1 MNMLCRKKRFYK
13 TKYCSNDFQHT
24 ITLYKKSI
32 LNETKFTQIDAVQKV
47 LTSFTILANVK
58 INNFD
63 IESAGELLR
72 AGSTIDIITY
82 YQGQPLSENGS
93 IAVYEDIKANGKN
106 WYVNYIDHQYQVLD
120 IELMNGQTFFNLIT
134 AQRVS

>member
-1 MNMLCRKKRFYK
+1 MLCKQKRFYK
-13 TKYCSNDFQHT
+13 TKYCSNDFQHS

-32 LNETKFTQIDAVQKV
+32 LNEVKFTQTDAVEKI
-47 LTSFTILANVK
+47 LISFTLLANVK

-72 AGSTIDIITY
+72 AGSTIDIVTY
-82 YQGQPLSENGS
+82 YQGQPLSQNS
-93 IAVYEDIKANGKN
+93 PISVYEDVKSNCKN
-106 WYVNYIDHQYQVLD
+106 WYVNYIDHKYQILD
-120 IELMNGQTFFNLIT
+120 IELMNGQSFYNAIT